1 MLYRAAVLTVSDKG
15 ALGLRKD
22 TSGPAIVT
30 ELGKLGIDVHAV
42 LILADEREN
51 IAAQLKSWAM
61 GEHLDLVITTGGTG
75 PAPRDWTPEAT
86 RDVID
91 REMPGLSELLR
102 AEGAKKTPMAA
113 LSRGVAGL
121 CGRCLIINL
130 PGSTKAVCEGMQ
142 VLAPLLPHI
151 LQMVR
156 GEDTEHI

>member
-22 TSGPAIVT
+22 TSGPAIIA
-30 ELGKLGIDVHAV
+30 ELSKLGIDVQAA
-42 LILADEREN
+42 LILADDREN
-51 IAAQLKSWAM
+51 IAAQLKSWAID
-61 GEHLDLVITTGGTG
+61 EQLDLVITTGGTG

-102 AEGAKKTPMAA
+102 AEGAKKTPMAV

-130 PGSTKAVCEGMQ
+130 PGSTKAVREGME
-142 VLAPLLPHI
+142 VLLPLLPHT

-156 GEDTEHI
+156 GENTEHI